1 MSSPAGVLVGVDVG
15 GTFTDCVLIDVAT
28 ETVRI
33 EKVPSTPQDQSI
45 GVVNGIDQLFDGK
58 EWDFDVLVHGTTVA
72 TNAVIERTGEAVSLI
87 TTSGFRDVLELRR
100 RDRPHLYGLNG
111 SYNPIVPRNL
121 VAEVRERT
129 SAGGAVEESPSR
141 DDLDAALDVIRRA
154 RISTVV
160 VSFINAYANPQN
172 ERAAAAYLR
181 EQAPELQVTCA
192 CDVSR
197 EHREFERTS
206 TATVDAYIHRKMKN
220 YLGALRT
227 RAKDRGFTHDIW
239 VSQSNG
245 GRMSLDIATQSPVKT
260 LLSGPAA
267 GIVAGQHIA
276 QLAGYRNAV
285 TMDMGGTSLDVGV
298 LIDGR
303 IAMLPERL
311 IEFGIPIRL
320 PMVDIQTIGAG
331 GGSIAYID
339 LEGLL
344 EVGPESAGAVP
355 GPACYAKS
363 GTRPTITDANLL
375 LGRLG
380 EGRSL
385 GSGAALKL
393 HRDLA
398 ERAVMDGIGK
408 LGGTPIELAGSIIDV
423 AVRKMASSLRLA
435 TTERGLD
442 PEQFAL
448 VCYGGAGPLHVCDVL
463 KEVPF
468 REAIVPL
475 FPGITCA
482 LGCLIGEAKHD
493 FVQTVDANLY
503 DLAPSTIPDIIDS
516 HLRNGHELLE
526 RERIGADGC
535 VVLVEAEMRFQGQTH
550 TITVPLNR
558 QDLSAPAI
566 LAVME
571 ANYLRRF
578 GRMFS
583 GRTPV
588 VSSIRTT
595 VVGPAP
601 SLSLEAL
608 SARIAKDRRSART
621 AAPSLSRRLH
631 IGPRSVDCPVYARD
645 SLAIGQTVVGP
656 AIIEQRDTT
665 CLIDEGFRA
674 YVDPHL
680 NIRVQSEKYED
691 YVRR

>member
-1 MSSPAGVLVGVDVG
+1 MSL
-15 GTFTDCVLIDVAT
+15 DVAT
-28 ETVRI
+28 E
-33 EKVPSTPQDQSI
+33 
-45 GVVNGIDQLFDGK
+45 
-58 EWDFDVLVHGTTVA
+58 
-72 TNAVIERTGEAVSLI
+72 
-87 TTSGFRDVLELRR
+87 
-100 RDRPHLYGLNG
+100 
-111 SYNPIVPRNL
+111 
-121 VAEVRERT
+121 
-129 SAGGAVEESPSR
+129 
-141 DDLDAALDVIRRA
+141 
-154 RISTVV
+154 
-160 VSFINAYANPQN
+160 
-172 ERAAAAYLR
+172 
-181 EQAPELQVTCA
+181 
-192 CDVSR
+192 
-197 EHREFERTS
+197 
-206 TATVDAYIHRKMKN
+206 
-220 YLGALRT
+220 
-227 RAKDRGFTHDIW
+227 
-239 VSQSNG
+239 
-245 GRMSLDIATQSPVKT
+245 SPVKT

-267 GIVAGQHIA
+267 GIVAGQNIA

-298 LIDGR
+298 LVDGR

-331 GGSIAYID
+331 GGSIAHID

-344 EVGPESAGAVP
+344 EVGPESAGAMP

-380 EGRSL
+380 EGRPL
-385 GSGAALKL
+385 GSGTALRL

-398 ERAVMDGIGK
+398 ERAVVEGIGK
-408 LGGTPIELAGSIIDV
+408 LGGSAIELAGSIIDV

-448 VCYGGAGPLHVCDVL
+448 VCYGGAGPLHVCDML
-463 KEVPF
+463 KEVAF

-493 FVQTVDANLY
+493 FVQTVDSNLY
-503 DLAPSTIPDIIDS
+503 DLAPSIIPSIIDS
-516 HLRNGHELLE
+516 HVRNGRELLE
-526 RERIGADGC
+526 RERISEDGC
-535 VVLVEAEMRFQGQTH
+535 AVLIEAEMRFQGQTH

-558 QDLSAPAI
+558 QNLSAPAI

-595 VVGPAP
+595 VIGPAP
-601 SLSLEAL
+601 SLSLEVL
-608 SARIAKDRRSART
+608 SARIAQERRSAHPRRFQEPRLSRLRPRFAGSRANDRRSCHNRAARYDL
-621 AAPSLSRRLH
+621 PDRR
-631 IGPRSVDCPVYARD
+631 GVPRACRCASQYPHQVRNVRD
-645 SLAIGQTVVGP
+645 
-656 AIIEQRDTT
+656 
-665 CLIDEGFRA
+665 F
-674 YVDPHL
+674 
-680 NIRVQSEKYED
+680 
-691 YVRR
+691 VRR

>member
-1 MSSPAGVLVGVDVG
+1 L
-15 GTFTDCVLIDVAT
+15 T
-28 ETVRI
+28 
-33 EKVPSTPQDQSI
+33 
-45 GVVNGIDQLFDGK
+45 
-58 EWDFDVLVHGTTVA
+58 
-72 TNAVIERTGEAVSLI
+72 
-87 TTSGFRDVLELRR
+87 
-100 RDRPHLYGLNG
+100 G

-121 VAEVRERT
+121 VAEIRERT
-129 SAGGAVEESPSR
+129 SAHGKVEEEPSR
-141 DDLDAALDVIRRA
+141 EDLDAALNLIKEA
-154 RISTVV
+154 GASTVV
-160 VSFINAYANPQN
+160 VSFVNAYANTQN
-172 ERAAAAYLR
+172 ERAAADYVR
-181 EQAPELQVTCA
+181 KQAPELQVTSA

-206 TATVDAYIHRKMKN
+206 TATVDAFIRRKMKS
-220 YLGALRT
+220 YLGALRS
-227 RAKDRGFTHDIW
+227 RAKDRGFAHDIW

-245 GRMSLDIATQSPVKT
+245 GRMSLDVATESPVKT

-267 GIVAGQHIA
+267 GVIAGQHIA
-276 QLAGYRNAV
+276 RLAGYRNAV

-303 IAMLPERL
+303 IAMLPERV

-331 GGSIAYID
+331 GGSIARID

-344 EVGPESAGAVP
+344 EVGPESAGAFP

-380 EGRSL
+380 EGRPL
-385 GSGAALKL
+385 GSGENLRL

-398 ERAVMDGIGK
+398 ERAVIEGIGR
-408 LGGTPIELAGSIIDV
+408 LGGTPIELAGAIIDV

-442 PEQFAL
+442 PEEFAL
-448 VCYGGAGPLHVCDVL
+448 VCYGGAGPLHVCDML

-493 FVQTVDANLY
+493 FVRTVDANLY
-503 DLAPSTIPDIIDS
+503 DLPPTAIPGIIDS
-516 HLRNGHELLE
+516 HVQAGQELLS
-526 RERIGADGC
+526 RERISVDGC
-535 VVLVEAEMRFQGQTH
+535 AVLVEAEMRFQGQTH

-558 QDLSAPAI
+558 QDLSPSAI

-571 ANYLRRF
+571 KNYLRRF
-578 GRMFS
+578 GRIFS
-583 GRTPV
+583 SRTPV
-588 VSSIRTT
+588 VSSVRTT
-595 VVGPAP
+595 VIGPAP
-601 SLSLEAL
+601 ALSLEVL
-608 SARIAKDRRSART
+608 SARIAKDRSSAQP
-621 AAPSLSRRLH
+621 AGPSHSRRLQLGRK
-631 IGPRSVDCPVYARD
+631 IVDSSVFARD
-645 SLAIGQTVVGP
+645 ALAVGQTVVGP
-656 AIIEQRDTT
+656 AIVEQRDAT

-674 YVDPHL
+674 SVDRHL
-680 NIRVQSEKYED
+680 NIHIQSD
-691 YVRR
+691 H

>member
-1 MSSPAGVLVGVDVG
+1 MTGKANVLVGVDVG
-15 GTFTDCVLIDVAT
+15 GTFTDCILIDVAT

-33 EKVPSTPQDQSI
+33 EKVPSTPEDQSL
-45 GVVNGIDQLFDGK
+45 GVVSGIDQLVGTNG
-58 EWDFDVLVHGTTVA
+58 WDFDVLVHGTTIA
-72 TNAVIERTGEAVSLI
+72 TNAVIERTGEAVALI

-100 RDRPHLYGLNG
+100 RDRPHLFGLTG
-111 SYNPIVPRNL
+111 FYNPIVPRNL

-129 SAGGAVEESPSR
+129 CAHGKVEEKPNI
-141 DDLDAALDVIRRA
+141 DDLAAALKLVKDNGV
-154 RISTVV
+154 SNVV
-160 VSFINAYANPQN
+160 VSFVNAYANPQN
-172 ERAAAAYLR
+172 ERAAAEYIR
-181 EQAPELQVTCA
+181 RQAPDLQVTAA
-192 CDVSR
+192 CEVSR

-206 TATVDAYIHRKMKN
+206 TATVDAFIRRKMGS
-220 YLGALRT
+220 YLGALRS
-227 RAKDRGFTHDIW
+227 RAKSRGFAHDIW

-245 GRMSLDIATQSPVKT
+245 GRMSLEVATESPVKT

-298 LIDGR
+298 LIDSR

-331 GGSIAYID
+331 GGSIAHID

-344 EVGPESAGAVP
+344 EIGPESAGAFP
-355 GPACYAKS
+355 GPACYGKS
-363 GTRPTITDANLL
+363 GTLPTITDANLL

-380 EGRSL
+380 EGRPL
-385 GSGAALKL
+385 GSGAKLEL

-398 ERAVMDGIGK
+398 ERAIMNGVGK
-408 LGGTPIELAGSIIDV
+408 LGGTPVELAGSIVDV

-435 TTERGLD
+435 TTERGLN

-448 VCYGGAGPLHVCDVL
+448 VCYGGAGPLHVCDML
-463 KEVPF
+463 KEVSF

-493 FVQTVDANLY
+493 FVQTVDTNL
-503 DLAPSTIPDIIDS
+503 LEMSPSTIPGIIEG
-516 HLRNGHELLE
+516 HVKAGHELLK
-526 RERIGADGC
+526 REQIGEAGC
-535 VVLVEAEMRFQGQTH
+535 ALLVEAEMRFQGQTH
-550 TITVPLNR
+550 TITVPLNT
-558 QDLSAPAI
+558 QDLSAAAI
-566 LAVME
+566 MSVME
-571 ANYLRRF
+571 TNYLRRF

-595 VVGPAP
+595 VIGPAP

-608 SARIAKDRRSART
+608 SAKIAKDRHSSRPAG
-621 AAPSLSRRLH
+621 PSHSRRLH
-631 IGPRSVDCPVYARD
+631 LGSKSVQCPVFARD
-645 SLAIGQTVVGP
+645 NLAVGQTIIGP
-656 AIIEQRDTT
+656 AIVEQRDAT
-665 CLIDEGFRA
+665 CLIDERFRA
-674 YVDPHL
+674 HIDDHL
-680 NIRVQSEKYED
+680 NIRIQVDQ
-691 YVRR
+691 